1 MSTQPAIIQQKS
13 NGFFSTSL
21 KLVGLICIICC
32 LSSMWTTYNTA
43 KAVGN
48 AVSNIEFTKND
59 DEDKSK
65 VIIDMLDEST
75 QSSIETIVEG
85 NSEPVPMSTKPAKL
99 VVYPNPDCT
108 GEPFNDITLE
118 EGLPIETDG
127 VIDRSEEP
135 KETAYSCC
143 VKTENMNVTGTYFE
157 LDDDTGE
164 PVQKDIEITED
175 GTLDLSKLTTSSDG
189 TSDTLN
195 CPYKYNLKW
204 KIRE

>member
-1 MSTQPAIIQQKS
+1 MSTQPVIIQQKS

-21 KLVGLICIICC
+21 KLVGLICLICC
-32 LSSMWTTYNTA
+32 LSSMWTSYKTA

-48 AVSNIEFTKND
+48 AVSNIELTKND
-59 DEDKSK
+59 YEDKSK

-99 VVYPNPDCT
+99 AVYPNTDCT

-127 VIDRSEEP
+127 VFDRSEEP
-135 KETAYSCC
+135 RETVYSCC
-143 VKTENMNVTGTYFE
+143 IKTENMNVTGTYFE
-157 LDDDTGE
+157 LDDTGE

-189 TSDTLN
+189 TSETRN